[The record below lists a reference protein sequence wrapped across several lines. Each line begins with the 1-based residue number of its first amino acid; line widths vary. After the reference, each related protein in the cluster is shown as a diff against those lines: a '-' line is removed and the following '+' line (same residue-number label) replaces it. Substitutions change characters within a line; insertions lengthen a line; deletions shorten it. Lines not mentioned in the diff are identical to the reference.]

1 MVKMTYTAFSDE
13 DIIAMQPAMKIG
25 LLATVNPQGLPHLTL
40 ITTLMACAPNQL
52 SWGQFTEGLSK
63 QFILQN
69 PRTGFLVMSL
79 DKQLWYGKANFTHT
93 ARQGKEYDF
102 YNNTPMFRYNAYF
115 GVHTVYYMD
124 LVAHSGRQ
132 ALPMGKVIWAAML
145 TMLARALGK
154 KDGREQVM
162 NGWTQ
167 RLLNKMDN
175 LKFLAYVDEDGY
187 PVILPVIQ
195 AQCLNAHQVIFS
207 TAAYRKELESIPSG
221 CSMALFG
228 MSLTMEDVL
237 VRGTYL
243 GLRRRAG
250 VQIGSLAV
258 DWVYNAMPPVPG
270 QVYPPLPLE
279 AVRQF

>member
-1 MVKMTYTAFSDE
+1 MVQMTYTAFSDE
-13 DIIAMQPAMKIG
+13 DMIAMQPAMKIG

-69 PRTGFLVMSL
+69 PKTGFLVMSL
-79 DKQLWYGKANFTHT
+79 DKQLWYGKATFTHT
-93 ARQGKEYDF
+93 ARQGREYDF
-102 YNNTPMFRYNAYF
+102 YNDTPMFRYNAYF
-115 GVHTVYYMD
+115 GVHTVYYMN
-124 LVAHSGRQ
+124 LVAHSGKQ
-132 ALPMGKVIWAAML
+132 PLPMGKIVTAAIL
-145 TMLARALGK
+145 TMLARALAG
-154 KDGREQVM
+154 KDGGEQVM

-175 LKFLAYVDEDGY
+175 LKFLAYVDADGY

-207 TAAYRKELESIPSG
+207 TAVYHEELASIPVG
-221 CSMALFG
+221 CPMALFG

-243 GLRRRAG
+243 GVQRQAG
-250 VQIGSLAV
+250 VRVGRLVV

>member
-1 MVKMTYTAFSDE
+1 MLQMTYTAFSDE
-13 DIIAMQPAMKIG
+13 DILAMQPAMKIG
-25 LLATVNPQGLPHLTL
+25 LLATVNPEGLPHLTL
-40 ITTLMACAPNQL
+40 ITTLMSCAPTQL

-69 PRTGFLVMSL
+69 PKTGFLVMSL
-79 DKQLWYGKANFTHT
+79 DKQMWRGKATFTHT
-93 ARQGKEYDF
+93 ARKGKEYDF

-124 LVAHSGRQ
+124 LVTHSGRQ
-132 ALPMGKVIWAAML
+132 SLPMGKIIWAAML
-145 TMLARALGK
+145 TMLARTLGK
-154 KDGREQVM
+154 KDGREPVM
-162 NGWTQ
+162 NDWTR
-167 RLLNKMDN
+167 RLMNKMDN
-175 LKFLAYVDEDGY
+175 LKFLAYVDGDGY

-195 AQCLNAHQVIFS
+195 AQCLDANQVIFS
-207 TAAYRKELESIPSG
+207 MAAYGDELDTIPSD
-221 CSMALFG
+221 CAVAVFG

-243 GLRRRAG
+243 GKIRIAG
-250 VQIGSLAV
+250 VQAGSV
-258 DWVYNAMPPVPG
+258 VVNWVYNAMPPVPG

>member
-1 MVKMTYTAFSDE
+1 MVQMTYTAFSDE

-69 PRTGFLVMSL
+69 PKTGFLVMSL
-79 DKQLWYGKANFTHT
+79 DKQLWYGKANFTHK

-132 ALPMGKVIWAAML
+132 ALPMGKVVWAAVL
-145 TMLARALGK
+145 TMLARVLGK
-154 KDGREQVM
+154 QDGEEQVM

-167 RLLNKMDN
+167 QLLNKMDN
-175 LKFLAYVDEDGY
+175 LKFLAYVDGDGY

-195 AQCLNAHQVIFS
+195 AQCLNAQQVVFS
-207 TAAYRKELESIPSG
+207 TAVYREELESISSG
-221 CSMALFG
+221 CPMALFG

-243 GLRRRAG
+243 GVRRRAG